1 MPNEDTRCA
10 DPKFIDRS
18 EPEMKR
24 YLITG
29 ASRGIGRAI
38 ALKLAAPDVM
48 LLLHGRD
55 TVALAETCR
64 EAEKNGAKTA
74 KLIHDLATFR
84 GIDDLTAE
92 AGHEPIDLLVN
103 NAGIAVVKPFG
114 EITPDEWEQTVG
126 VNVTAPFFLI
136 QHFAPRMPQ
145 GSSIVNI
152 LSIAAKTAYP
162 NWSIYCGSKFALEG
176 LSAAIREELRS
187 REVRM
192 LNIYPAAT
200 DTDIWN
206 AVAGEWPRE
215 QMMSAFDVADAVAF
229 AINQPQAVT
238 IENIT
243 LSNTAG
249 AS

>member
-1 MPNEDTRCA
+1 
-10 DPKFIDRS
+10 
-18 EPEMKR
+18 MKQ

-38 ALKLAAPDVM
+38 ALRLAAPDVM

-64 EAEKNGAKTA
+64 VADKSGAKTA

-84 GIDDLTAE
+84 GINDLIAE
-92 AGHEPIDLLVN
+92 VGHKPIDLLVN
-103 NAGIAVVKPFG
+103 NAGIAVVKPFA
-114 EITPDEWEQTVG
+114 EITREEWEQTIG
-126 VNVTAPFFLI
+126 VNVTALFSDPTFRS
-136 QHFAPRMPQ
+136 ANAA

-152 LSIAAKTAYP
+152 LSVAAKTAFP

-176 LSAAIREELRS
+176 LSTAIREELRS
-187 REVRM
+187 RKVRM

-206 AVAGEWPRE
+206 AVSGEWPRE
-215 QMMSAFDVADAVAF
+215 QMMSAADVANAVAF
-229 AINQPQAVT
+229 AINQPPAVI

-243 LSNTAG
+243 LSKTAG
-249 AS
+249 SL

>member
-1 MPNEDTRCA
+1 V
-10 DPKFIDRS
+10 
-18 EPEMKR
+18 KR

-38 ALKLAAPDVM
+38 ALKLAAPDVT

-55 TVALAETCR
+55 TAALAETCR
-64 EAEKNGAKTA
+64 QVEKNGANAT
-74 KLIHDLATFR
+74 KLIYDLATFR
-84 GIDDLTAE
+84 GIGDLVAE
-92 AGHEPIDLLVN
+92 LGHKPIDLLVN
-103 NAGIAVVKPFG
+103 NAGIAVVKPFA
-114 EITPDEWEQTVG
+114 EVTREEWEQTIG

-136 QHFAPRMPQ
+136 QHFAPRMPP

-176 LSAAIREELRS
+176 LSTAIREELRS
-187 REVRM
+187 RKVRM

-215 QMMSAFDVADAVAF
+215 QMMSAVDVADAVAF
-229 AINQPQAVT
+229 AINQPPAVI

-249 AS
+249 SL

>member
-1 MPNEDTRCA
+1 
-10 DPKFIDRS
+10 
-18 EPEMKR
+18 MKR
-24 YLITG
+24 FLITG

-38 ALKLAAPDVM
+38 ALKLAAPDVT

-64 EAEKNGAKTA
+64 SVEKSGAKAA
-74 KLIHDLATFR
+74 KLIHDLANFR
-84 GIDDLTAE
+84 GIDDLVVE
-92 AGHEPIDLLVN
+92 VGHKPIDLLVN
-103 NAGIAVVKPFG
+103 NAGIAVVKPFA
-114 EITPDEWEQTVG
+114 EITRDEWVQTIG

-136 QHFAPRMPQ
+136 QHFAPRMRP

-176 LSAAIREELRS
+176 LSSAIREELRS
-187 REVRM
+187 RKVRM
-192 LNIYPAAT
+192 LNVYPAAT

-206 AVAGEWPRE
+206 AVAGDWPRK
-215 QMMSAFDVADAVAF
+215 QMISAADVGDAVAY
-229 AINQPQAVT
+229 AISQAPGVT

-249 AS
+249 AL

>member
-1 MPNEDTRCA
+1 
-10 DPKFIDRS
+10 
-18 EPEMKR
+18 MKR
-24 YLITG
+24 FLITG

-38 ALKLAAPDVM
+38 ALKLAAPDVL

-55 TVALAETCR
+55 TFALAETCR
-64 EAEKNGAKTA
+64 AADKNGAKTV

-84 GIDDLTAE
+84 GINDLVAE
-92 AGHEPIDLLVN
+92 VGHKPIDLLVN
-103 NAGIAVVKPFG
+103 NAGIAVVKPFA
-114 EITPDEWEQTVG
+114 EIIREEWEQTFG

-136 QHFAPRMPQ
+136 QHFAPRMPP

-176 LSAAIREELRS
+176 LSSAIREELRS
-187 REVRM
+187 CKVRM

-206 AVAGEWPRE
+206 TLSGEWPRE
-215 QMMSAFDVADAVAF
+215 QMMSAVDVAEAVVYAV
-229 AINQPQAVT
+229 NQPPAVT
-238 IENIT
+238 IENLT

-249 AS
+249 TL